1 MTRILSSL
9 ALAGLMAAA
18 APVLG
23 QGYYYYYNGI
33 PIVISGGSISGGAAP
48 ARALGSALATALGG
62 GTQLYA
68 ALVRAGGAVDSA
80 TGYVTGVIQL
90 KNADGQNVD
99 FTLTVTPDGTIV
111 V

>member
-1 MTRILSSL
+1 MIRILSSL

-23 QGYYYYYNGI
+23 QGYYYYNGT
-33 PIVISGGSISGGAAP
+33 PIVISGGSIAGGAAP
-48 ARALGSALATALGG
+48 ARALGPALATALGG

-80 TGYVTGVIQL
+80 TGNVTGVIQL
-90 KNADGQNVD
+90 KNAGGQNVD